1 MKHGKRQTEIYIFI
15 QTFIKE
21 NQFSPTVREIADA
34 VNLKSSS
41 TAHNHLNKL
50 RDKGYITFMDSSP
63 RTIRIIHEKEVEFK
77 V

>member
-1 MKHGKRQTEIYIFI
+1 MKQGKRQKEIYIFI

-21 NQFSPTVREIADA
+21 NKFSPTVREIADA

-41 TAHNHLNKL
+41 TAHKHLNKL
-50 RDKGYITFMDSSP
+50 RKEGYITFIDSLP
-63 RTIRIIHEKEVEFK
+63 RTIQVIHEKEVEFK

>member
-1 MKHGKRQTEIYIFI
+1 MKQGKRQKEIYTFI
-15 QTFIKE
+15 QTFINE

-41 TAHNHLNKL
+41 TAHGHLNRL
-50 RDKGYITFMDSSP
+50 REKGYITFMDSYP
-63 RTIRIIHEKEVEFK
+63 RTIQIIPDKEVEFK